1 VPQVVRLL
9 RRSAALSLGVLA
21 LAASGAAASDT
32 GGATAQTQQAA
43 KPSVTQVQKAL
54 GIRADGVMGPQT
66 VRAIKR
72 FQRAHGIR
80 VSGKVNAAT
89 LKALGITQV
98 QTGRS
103 FDAAKPTGDPVSI
116 LARIAQCESGG
127 DITAV
132 SANGRYFG
140 KYQFSRATWENMG
153 GEGNPAEAD
162 EATQDALAFKLY
174 SLKGA
179 TPWPACSAQIAAED
193 SAQS

>member
-1 VPQVVRLL
+1 MPHVSRLL

-21 LAASGAAASDT
+21 LAASGASASST
-32 GGATAQTQQAA
+32 GGATARTQAA
-43 KPSVTQVQKAL
+43 KPSTRQVQKAL
-54 GIRADGVMGPQT
+54 GIKADGVMGPQT
-66 VRAIKR
+66 IRALKR
-72 FQRAHGIR
+72 FQRAHRIR

-89 LKALGITQV
+89 LKALGITRV
-98 QTGRS
+98 PTSRS
-103 FDAAKPTGDPVSI
+103 FEAATPTGDPVAI

-140 KYQFSRATWENMG
+140 KYQFSQATWENMG
-153 GEGNPAEAD
+153 GEGSPAEAD
-162 EATQDALAFKLY
+162 ETTQDAMAFKLY

-179 TPWPACSAQIAAED
+179 APWPACSAQIAAAD

>member
-1 VPQVVRLL
+1 VPHVRLL
-9 RRSAALSLGVLA
+9 RRSAALSLGMLA

-32 GGATAQTQQAA
+32 GGATAQVQTAR
-43 KPSVTQVQKAL
+43 PSTKQIQKAL
-54 GIRADGVMGPQT
+54 GIKADGVMGPQT
-66 VRAIKR
+66 VRALKR

-80 VSGKVNAAT
+80 VTGKVNAAT
-89 LKALGITQV
+89 LKALGITAV
-98 QTGRS
+98 QTQRS
-103 FDAAKPTGDPVSI
+103 FDSAPTGDPVSV

>member
-1 VPQVVRLL
+1 
-9 RRSAALSLGVLA
+9 LSLGVLA
-21 LAASGAAASDT
+21 FAASGAYASDST
-32 GGATAQTQQAA
+32 GGATAKTQTTASA
-43 KPSVTQVQKAL
+43 KPSVKQVQKAL
-54 GIRADGVMGPQT
+54 GIKADGVMGPQT
-66 VRAIKR
+66 IRALKR

-89 LKALGITQV
+89 LKALGITRVPTQ
-98 QTGRS
+98 RS
-103 FDAAKPTGDPVSI
+103 FDAAQIKGDPVTV

-140 KYQFSRATWENMG
+140 KYQFSQATWENMG

-162 EATQDALAFKLY
+162 EATQDAMAWKLY

-179 TPWPACSAQIAAED
+179 SPWPACAAQIAQED
-193 SAQS
+193 AAASAPQS